1 MTSHTKAFLPIVH
14 LYVKQHNN
22 ETDLFIKKKLKEAL
36 KDTLKKMTDQKVTMV
51 SDAVLEACQPLGIDP
66 FELLWTKRNVLGK
79 DEKGKS
85 LLLWEHTTPL
95 AEYFESLI
103 TCGSEQEIN
112 EVVENYS
119 GVCWLMRHEDNVLNA
134 SGFRSKRPG
143 GWEEVYESC
152 GIKIIRK

>member
-1 MTSHTKAFLPIVH
+1 MTPHTKAFLPIVH
-14 LYVKQHNN
+14 LYVKQHND
-22 ETDLFIKKKLKEAL
+22 ETDPFIKKKLKEAL

-51 SDAVLEACQPLGIDP
+51 SEAVMNACQPLGIDP
-66 FELLWTKRNVLGK
+66 FELLWTKRNILGQ
-79 DEKGKS
+79 DENGKS

-103 TCGSEQEIN
+103 ACKSEQEVN
-112 EVVENYS
+112 KVVENYS
-119 GVCWLMRHEDNVLNA
+119 GVCWLMRHEDNALNA
-134 SGFRSKRPG
+134 GGFRSKRPG